1 MKLRQLWRDFNTVRL
16 GASRSVSHVTR
27 MGDVVYFDMSRE
39 TRAFGQAYGRLPRWM
54 LRLAMWMA
62 SRRKQMEG

>member
-16 GASRSVSHVTR
+16 GASRPVSHVTR

-39 TRAFGQAYGRLPRWM
+39 MRAFSQAYFRLPRWA

-62 SRRKQMEG
+62 SRRKHKEG